1 MSDPQKREQLCM
13 GQEFE
18 QQFPENQVPAQESS
32 PETTQV
38 L

>member
-1 MSDPQKREQLCM
+1 MSNPEKREQLRM
-13 GQEFE
+13 GREFK

-32 PETTQV
+32 SKTTQV